1 LNKIRTVIA
10 AATNRIVVLL
20 LILSLAPLLICSSLA
35 YPQPYDEYQVKAA
48 FLNKLLIFVRWP
60 EAVQES
66 DRIIVGVLGANPFK
80 AHTRDIEGP
89 NVRGKRVIVKQILT
103 VREARQ
109 CHLVFIGSSEKDR
122 LSYILSALS
131 SSPVL
136 TVSDSDG
143 WVKQGVMIN
152 FYVEQGM
159 IRFEVNIDAAKNAG
173 LAVSSQLLKLA
184 RIQR

>member
-1 LNKIRTVIA
+1 M
-10 AATNRIVVLL
+10 LL
-20 LILSLAPLLICSSLA
+20 LVLSLAPLLICSSLA

-48 FLNKLLIFVRWP
+48 FLNKLLMFVKWP
-60 EAVQES
+60 ESVQES
-66 DRIIVGVLGANPFK
+66 DQIVIGILGANPFK
-80 AHTRDIEGP
+80 PYAKDIEGQS
-89 NVRGKRVIVKQILT
+89 VRGKRVMAKQIFT

-122 LSYILSALS
+122 LGYILSALA

-143 WVKQGVMIN
+143 WAKQGVMMN
-152 FYVEQGM
+152 FYMEQGM
-159 IRFEVNIDAAKNAG
+159 VRFEVNIEAAKHAG
-173 LAVSSQLLKLA
+173 LTVSSQLLKLA